1 LGELATWL
9 VKRSAYESVFGLVG
23 FVDDDFKKRGMQ
35 YSGVR
40 VLGPIDAIPALVEK
54 YQVDILMI
62 AIENCRSD
70 QYDRILEICNSTEA
84 KVVKLPD
91 LVKVL
96 EKSLQGLSENVK

>member
-1 LGELATWL
+1 
-9 VKRSAYESVFGLVG
+9 
-23 FVDDDFKKRGMQ
+23 
-35 YSGVR
+35 
-40 VLGPIDAIPALVEK
+40 
-54 YQVDILMI
+54 MI

>member
-1 LGELATWL
+1 MHYAG
-9 VKRSAYESVFGLVG
+9 
-23 FVDDDFKKRGMQ
+23 
-35 YSGVR
+35 GVR
-40 VLGPIDAIPALVEK
+40 VLGPIDAIPALVKK
-54 YQVDILMI
+54 YQVDVLMI

-96 EKSLQGLSENVK
+96 EKSLQGGLSENVK